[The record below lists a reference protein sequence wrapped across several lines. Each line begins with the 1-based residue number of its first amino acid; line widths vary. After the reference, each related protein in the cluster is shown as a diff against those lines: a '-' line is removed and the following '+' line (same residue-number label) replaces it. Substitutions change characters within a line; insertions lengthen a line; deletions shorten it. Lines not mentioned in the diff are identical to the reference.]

1 MKSCEQRGR
10 DLLNQNVITAAG
22 LAEWLRGAK
31 EGGHHETV
39 SLGLPSY
46 SLLCTVLQ
54 SIRAGSGGL
63 VLGSFEVNQHNRP
76 QDRLLDWFFHP
87 VLVLK
92 EQIQALRMTEEE
104 VRFLEKL
111 TVFAGNVAGAGAAG
125 WENGA
130 GMMVVP
136 QDPVRLAQ
144 IQAISRR
151 HVCCSVHLLF
161 MTCVW
166 CGVSPCSEWCCL
178 SGRLVGIV
186 RSLSKFP
193 TYRRRY
199 RHVVKL
205 LIAYSV
211 ERESSG
217 RSSASGRSAS
227 YFEITQ
233 LDV

>member
-1 MKSCEQRGR
+1 MMKSCEQRGR
-10 DLLNQNVITAAG
+10 DLLNQNVITAAE
-22 LAEWLRGAK
+22 LTEWLRGATAK

-111 TVFAGNVAGAGAAG
+111 TVFAGNVAGAGAGAGG

-130 GMMVVP
+130 GMMVP

-151 HVCCSVHLLF
+151 HVCYCCSVHLLF
-161 MTCVW
+161 MTCV
-166 CGVSPCSEWCCL
+166 
-178 SGRLVGIV
+178 
-186 RSLSKFP
+186 
-193 TYRRRY
+193 
-199 RHVVKL
+199 
-205 LIAYSV
+205 
-211 ERESSG
+211 
-217 RSSASGRSAS
+217 
-227 YFEITQ
+227 
-233 LDV
+233 